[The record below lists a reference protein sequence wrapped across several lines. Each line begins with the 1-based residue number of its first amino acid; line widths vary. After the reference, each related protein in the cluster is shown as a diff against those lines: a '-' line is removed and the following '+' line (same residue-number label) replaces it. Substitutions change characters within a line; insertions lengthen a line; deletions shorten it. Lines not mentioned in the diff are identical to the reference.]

1 MFRGLI
7 FSGLFDIIAQQTE
20 RYPSGRRVR
29 TRNAVA
35 SASWARVRI
44 PFSPPNKHRDFD
56 TKSRCIFCIQN
67 PVIPHFS
74 GLFQPFSPDRS
85 LHCQGVF
92 FLWPLCQQHAYF
104 LSCDLS
110 AYRGKYGVNV
120 RLMGLS
126 CAHQPTDKKYENQ
139 HFIVDFYSNQYYNY
153 NGI

>member
-56 TKSRCIFCIQN
+56 TKSRCSSYLQKSRNTNIFKAFRYNVLPGRDYSC
-67 PVIPHFS
+67 
-74 GLFQPFSPDRS
+74 R
-85 LHCQGVF
+85 F
-92 FLWPLCQQHAYF
+92 FCYIMVEQQMCHK
-104 LSCDLS
+104 L
-110 AYRGKYGVNV
+110 NV
-120 RLMGLS
+120 RIIGLS
-126 CAHQPTDKKYENQ
+126 CRLWEVTCNLSSYRAPYGA
-139 HFIVDFYSNQYYNY
+139 IV
-153 NGI
+153 

>member
-7 FSGLFDIIAQQTE
+7 FSGLSDIITRQTE

-56 TKSRCIFCIQN
+56 TKSRCTFYIQKL
-67 PVIPHFS
+67 VFS
-74 GLFQPFSPDRS
+74 RISRLFQFFCPDRS
-85 LHCQGVF
+85 FLCQGIF
-92 FLWPLCQQHAYF
+92 FLRLLGRQSPPF

-110 AYRGKYGVNV
+110 AYRVKYGANV
-120 RLMGLS
+120 RSIWLS
-126 CAHQPTDKKYENQ
+126 CEHRRVDKKYENQ
-139 HFIVDFYSNQYYNY
+139 HFIVDFYGNQYYNY